1 MKTNAIGTTV
11 DLKDCI
17 QNYLKTDLVDSDYMC
32 INPDCLSNERK
43 IEVNIDEY
51 PLVLVLHLKRFEVD
65 FESNKVSKNMQQIK
79 IDEELVF
86 TQDSESG
93 HTTVSNDLTQKGIK
107 YKLFGRVNHYGTHQI
122 GYHTW

>member
-1 MKTNAIGTTV
+1 MKTNSIGTTV

-86 TQDSESG
+86 T
-93 HTTVSNDLTQKGIK
+93 
-107 YKLFGRVNHYGTHQI
+107 
-122 GYHTW
+122 

>member
-1 MKTNAIGTTV
+1 MFEGRLVEQYKCNVCHQLEEPFYSDFIDLSLDMKTNAIGTIV

-86 TQDSESG
+86 T
-93 HTTVSNDLTQKGIK
+93 
-107 YKLFGRVNHYGTHQI
+107 
-122 GYHTW
+122 